1 MRVLVVWVVTGCL
14 LAGCGDE
21 IAPSAAEP
29 EAVPTLSAT
38 ATPPTSGPLPVSTH
52 TALFRRA
59 VALLESVGVT
69 GVAQFE
75 PPHGSPAEALYGEWR
90 GHEVRVGV
98 VPTAK
103 ATFTDEVVRAYTVR
117 DRGVRVIESPPYL
130 VHQVNLG
137 RDLWSVVVRD
147 DEALTQALIEAL
159 VATQLPP
166 EETPAEM
173 VAHADNLYGVRVERT
188 GVQLTWTSVW
198 GIFCDHYSCGPSVLV
213 RQTADDKSYELGTWA
228 DLQKA
233 LWTAE
238 GQPDNPF
245 GEGYLAQRVVSL
257 RPGVEALIG
266 GADGAT
272 ELPFQLVSRNGGRP
286 ERVREPDRTQTAG
299 AVVLADGRLL
309 ALLTDKPN
317 VHSLWISDGDDWT
330 TYRPVPTPDG
340 VEGVLQALGASAEPD
355 PVIWLETQGGR
366 VFVSTDD
373 ATTFRDLAVR

>member
-1 MRVLVVWVVTGCL
+1 MVTGCL

-21 IAPSAAEP
+21 TAPSATEP
-29 EAVPTLSAT
+29 AAVPTVSASAT
-38 ATPPTSGPLPVSTH
+38 PTSRPLPASTNK
-52 TALFRRA
+52 ALFRRA
-59 VALLESVGVT
+59 AALLESVGVT

-90 GHEVRVGV
+90 GHEVHVGV
-98 VPTAK
+98 VPTDK
-103 ATFTDEVVRAYTVR
+103 ATFTEEVVRTYIVR
-117 DRGVRVIESPPYL
+117 DRGVSVIESPPYF
-130 VHQVNLG
+130 VHRTNLG
-137 RDLWSVVVRD
+137 RDLWSVVVRG

-173 VAHADNLYGVRVERT
+173 VAHADSLFGVRVERT
-188 GVQLTWTSVW
+188 GDELTWTSVW

-213 RQTADDKSYELGTWA
+213 RQTADDKSYELGTWE
-228 DLQKA
+228 DQRKA
-233 LWTAE
+233 LSTAE
-238 GQPDNPF
+238 EQPDSPF

-266 GADGAT
+266 GVDRAT
-272 ELPFQLVSRNGGRP
+272 DDQRRFGPPFQLVSRNGGRP
-286 ERVREPDRTQTAG
+286 ERVREPERAQTEG

-309 ALLTDKPN
+309 TLLTRKPSE
-317 VHSLWISDGDDWT
+317 HSLWVSEGDDWT
-330 TYRPVPTPDG
+330 TYRPVATPDG

-373 ATTFRDLAVR
+373 AATFRELAVR